1 MNVDP
6 IADFLTRIRNG
17 LSMQHE
23 SVHMP
28 DSRIKRELARV
39 LHEEGFILGYRV
51 RTDAGWPAL
60 VIDLK
65 YDRQGRPVI
74 ERLKRISKRGRREY
88 VGWREIRWVRS
99 GLGMRILTT
108 PDGIMTAQQARRAQ
122 LGGEVICEVW

>member
-23 SVHMP
+23 SVQMP

-39 LHEEGFILGYRV
+39 LHEEGLILGYRV
-51 RTDAGWPAL
+51 RTTAGWPAL

-65 YDRQGRPVI
+65 YDRHGRPVI

-99 GLGMRILTT
+99 GLGLRILTT
-108 PDGIMTAQQARRAQ
+108 PGGIMTAQQARRAQ